1 MVTDVRI
8 VLATDHH
15 VGGIVD
21 RWMELMD
28 YHRQLDP
35 AFTRRPD
42 GHLRFGH
49 FLIECIDSDLFV
61 VLAAL
66 DEDQAVLGYAVAKE
80 ERYPPVFERSRHSSL
95 FDMAVHPDHQ
105 RRGIGTALLA
115 AVEHWTRARGLTRLE
130 LRVSVHNPAG
140 RAFWTRHGFA
150 DYLAVAAKEL

>member
-1 MVTDVRI
+1 VRI
-8 VLATDHH
+8 VLATERH

-21 RWMELMD
+21 RWIELMD
-28 YHRQLDP
+28 CHRQLDP

-49 FLIECIDSDLFV
+49 FLIECLDSDLFV

-66 DEDQAVLGYAVAKE
+66 DEEEAVLGYAIAKE
-80 ERYPPVFERSRHSSL
+80 ERYPPVFERSRHGSL

-105 RRGIGTALLA
+105 RQGIGGALLA
-115 AVEHWTRARGLTRLE
+115 AVEHWSRSRDLARLE